1 MKQSEKSAITRQKIL
16 DAAKSEFAAC
26 GFSAAR
32 IDAIAVSAGV
42 NKQLIYAHFKS
53 KENLYSIILESV
65 YSHLASFEESLSRLE
80 FESIDTIRTVVL
92 KYFDFL
98 SSSPDFVRLMLWE
111 NLNGATHV
119 KGIHTNLFVG
129 SEKLI
134 RQGIEKGI
142 IRADI
147 DPSHTAMSINMFC
160 FSAFSNVHTI
170 SALLGRDFSQ
180 KEEMQKR
187 ADHIA
192 DIFTQYILY
201 KGEISLC

>member
-1 MKQSEKSAITRQKIL
+1 MKQSEKSALTKQKIL
-16 DAAKSEFAAC
+16 DAAKAEFAQN

-32 IDAIAVSAGV
+32 IDAIAQSAGV

-53 KENLYSIILESV
+53 KENLYSIILEDV
-65 YSHLASFEESLSRLE
+65 YAHLASFEENLSERE
-80 FESIDTIRTVVL
+80 FESIETIRTMVL
-92 KYFDFL
+92 MYFDFL

-111 NLNGATHV
+111 NLAGATHA
-119 KGIHTNLFVG
+119 KGIRTNLFVG

-142 IRADI
+142 IRSCI

-160 FSAFSNVHTI
+160 FSAFSNIHTL
-170 SALLGRDFSQ
+170 SALMGRDLSS
-180 KEEMQKR
+180 KDEMQKR

-192 DIFTQYILY
+192 EIITKYMLY
-201 KGEISLC
+201 GEELPKC